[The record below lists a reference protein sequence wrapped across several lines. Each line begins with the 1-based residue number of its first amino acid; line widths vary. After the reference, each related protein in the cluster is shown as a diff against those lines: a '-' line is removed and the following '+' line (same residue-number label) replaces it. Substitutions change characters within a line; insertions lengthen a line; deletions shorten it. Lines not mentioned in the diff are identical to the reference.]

1 MPKTAI
7 ELTPEE
13 LAQYRPEE
21 IVRERRERT
30 AAERRARW
38 QQARAVAEEA
48 AAILRE
54 RFGARRVLI
63 FGSGADPEA
72 FTLWSDID
80 LAVEGVAPER
90 FYAAVAAV
98 MDLSPDFRVDL
109 IDVQSARPSLRA
121 AIEQEGVEL

>member
-1 MPKTAI
+1 MPKTAL

-38 QQARAVAEEA
+38 QQARTVAAEA
-48 AAILRE
+48 AAMLRDE
-54 RFGARRVLI
+54 FGARRVLL
-63 FGSGADPEA
+63 FGSATDPTF

-80 LAVEGVAPER
+80 LAVESMPPENL
-90 FYAAVAAV
+90 YDAVAAV
-98 MDLSPDFRVDL
+98 IDLTPDFQVDL
-109 IDVQSARPSLRA
+109 VDVRTARADLRQV
-121 AIEQEGVEL
+121 IERDGMEL